1 MTNLAYRQP
10 QKQENGIYVDFAA
23 HAARRKAQQ
32 EKKYLCVQRRYGL
45 YLLLLCVVLAVIS
58 LGTAVADLTAVL
70 VFAPLGLYLLT
81 TKQVLLYRPNT
92 TR

>member
-1 MTNLAYRQP
+1 M
-10 QKQENGIYVDFAA
+10 
-23 HAARRKAQQ
+23 
-32 EKKYLCVQRRYGL
+32 QRRYGL